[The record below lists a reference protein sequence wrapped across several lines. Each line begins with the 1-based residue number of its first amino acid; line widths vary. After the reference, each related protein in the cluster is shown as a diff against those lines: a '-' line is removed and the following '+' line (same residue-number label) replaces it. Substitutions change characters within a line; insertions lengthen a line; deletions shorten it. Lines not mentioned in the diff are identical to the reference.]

1 MKYFLPTLI
10 VLPVLELY
18 VLIKAGSSVGALN
31 TVGLVIFTALIG
43 LVLLRNQGFKTLVIA
58 RNKIINSELPIEEI
72 LTGIFL
78 AIGGM
83 LLLIPGFIT
92 DFFGLM
98 CLVPWSRNI
107 IFSLF
112 SITFSPESNFSSE
125 KNNKQ
130 DWIEGEYKEDK

>member
-58 RNKIINSELPIEEI
+58 RNKIK
-72 LTGIFL
+72 
-78 AIGGM
+78 
-83 LLLIPGFIT
+83 
-92 DFFGLM
+92 D
-98 CLVPWSRNI
+98 V
-107 IFSLF
+107 
-112 SITFSPESNFSSE
+112 
-125 KNNKQ
+125 
-130 DWIEGEYKEDK
+130 